1 MGATTTFLSCRR
13 TTCLFHLFFCG
24 GLVGKVVGGFL
35 EVEVDHHN
43 KWKRRCMF
51 SVLRVCGRFVC
62 LLRPDHE
69 ETWEKQVK
77 QLIQFRQPTVK
88 VNWCFTSTAAVA
100 EKKMRRRCGCGG
112 WGLRMMLLL
121 CSKRCYYYRE
131 EAVEHRKFRWWWW
144 WWRCT
149 LLTLHTKKRD
159 KFTSW
164 NNMFTYAK
172 TTVHYAVKCK
182 YFICKGYIKKQQ
194 TNIHFLRIFLIKNS
208 VKREKTL

>member
-1 MGATTTFLSCRR
+1 MFGVSEGENYWNNFNQSCRELER
-13 TTCLFHLFFCG
+13 NKSKIDVASKPCMHIPLRCHHLKQWWGQQPPFYLVDGLLVFSIFFFCG

-112 WGLRMMLLL
+112 WGLRNDA
-121 CSKRCYYYRE
+121 S
-131 EAVEHRKFRWWWW
+131 F
-144 WWRCT
+144 
-149 LLTLHTKKRD
+149 
-159 KFTSW
+159 
-164 NNMFTYAK
+164 MF
-172 TTVHYAVKCK
+172 
-182 YFICKGYIKKQQ
+182 
-194 TNIHFLRIFLIKNS
+194 
-208 VKREKTL
+208 